1 MKKLSI
7 EQNKEVI
14 GGWRWKC
21 KHSYHISWPGNTFV
35 SSWHAYFSTCNTAMN
50 EHRRTYGHTN
60 TWIAE

>member
-21 KHSYHISWPGNTFV
+21 KHSYHSSWPGNTFV

-60 TWIAE
+60 IWIAE